1 MSCCFGPSLAQPSA
15 SSQDPTKHVNYV
27 LGMVLGVDD
36 LNQEFAYHSQ
46 RDQWIVRDLLGYGTV
61 WGLRVSTRDRPT
73 GPEVV
78 VAPGVAVNPR
88 GQLIRVAPTQ
98 CASLNE
104 WMAARTDDIL
114 EHRVPTLSPNLFN
127 LPLYLVLSYR
137 ECLTDPVP
145 IAGEPCRSESN
156 STQPSRAADDFL
168 LELTFAPPAQQEEDA
183 VREFVQWLRTH
194 ITVISGGGAS
204 LTVKE
209 FLDTIRAAADAAAA
223 LPPEASPPPG
233 PDIVLLDTSPMA
245 PLAVPAGELAD
256 YLRAALRLWVTEL
269 RPRWR
274 PNWMGDKHGCA
285 GDDVLAAPDQGN
297 QVLLAALTVPIVP
310 PGLNQSGW
318 TVTHA
323 ADVLISEETRPFVLS
338 LRLLQEG
345 LITQDALAM
354 GLRDT
359 FGPVAE
365 PLVSRAPIGPSV
377 VAAGVINGNGT
388 PTARSVVGGLHVET
402 STNTPTATEL
412 RLSFAGYSSPPAVGG
427 PQYLVKALPWPSTA
441 LRNLT
446 VTFMGFQVNGFLLQ
460 ISKNNAPLVA
470 AELKGLQ
477 LMVEVSQYP

>member
-46 RDQWIVRDLLGYGTV
+46 RDQWAVRDLLGYGTV
-61 WGLRVSTRDRPT
+61 WGLRVTPRNGPKS
-73 GPEVV
+73 PEVV
-78 VAPGVAVNPR
+78 VSSGVAINPR
-88 GQLIRVAPTQ
+88 GQLIRVAPAQ

-114 EHRVPTLSPNLFN
+114 KRRIPTLSPNLFN

-145 IAGEPCRSESN
+145 IAGEPCRSESD

-168 LELTFAPPAQQEEDA
+168 LELTFDPPAQQEEDA
-183 VREFVQWLRTH
+183 LREFVQWLRTH

-204 LTVKE
+204 LTVKQ
-209 FLDTIRAAADAAAA
+209 FLDRIRAAADAADA
-223 LPPEASPPPG
+223 LPPMASPPSGPG
-233 PDIVLLDTSPMA
+233 IVLLDTSPLA
-245 PLAVPAGELAD
+245 QLAVPAVELAD

-274 PNWMGDKHGCA
+274 PSWMGEKHGCS

-318 TVTHA
+318 TVTDA
-323 ADVLISEETRPFVLS
+323 ADVIISEETRPFVLP

-345 LITQDALAM
+345 LITQNAAAVGSGGAL
-354 GLRDT
+354 
-359 FGPVAE
+359 GPA
-365 PLVSRAPIGPSV
+365 V

-402 STNTPTATEL
+402 ATNTATATEL
-412 RLSFAGYSSPPAVGG
+412 RLSFAGYISPPTVGG
-427 PQYLVKALPWPSTA
+427 PQYLVKALPWPGAA

-460 ISKNNAPLVA
+460 VSKNNAPLLA

-477 LMVEVSQYP
+477 LMIEVSQYS